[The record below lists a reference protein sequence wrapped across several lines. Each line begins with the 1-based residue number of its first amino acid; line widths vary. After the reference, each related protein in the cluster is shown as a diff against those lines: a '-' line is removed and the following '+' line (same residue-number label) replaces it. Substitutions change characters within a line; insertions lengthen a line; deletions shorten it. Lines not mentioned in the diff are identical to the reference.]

1 MGEGSAN
8 ITAHQAASANYLA
21 ATDVS
26 KSVTVTHNPSTGIQ
40 KPFEINP
47 LTVTKNAVI
56 SNVDGVMQVYTFNGV
71 LLNNKNVIKSE
82 TIKLNSGA
90 YIIRVA
96 TTEGIS
102 VQKIIL

>member
-1 MGEGSAN
+1 MGEGSAH

-26 KSVTVTHNPSTGIQ
+26 KSVTVTRDTTTGIQ
-40 KPFEINP
+40 NPKEINP
-47 LTVTKNAVI
+47 LTLTKNAVI
-56 SNVDGVMQVYTFNGV
+56 SNLDGVMQVYNFNGI
-71 LLNNKNVIKSE
+71 LLHNKKVIKNE
-82 TIKLNSGA
+82 TIKLNSGV